1 LLGLQNDYD
10 LEEAQR
16 AHADFDRI
24 PTFKKPLPRRLFAF
38 TGSLSSL
45 ITGAPYGRAKLAL
58 GLLTYTAAV
67 ATQNLMTGEEFRLIV
82 QNYICP
88 ILAGAV
94 VTPQLLEAGDE
105 IHALAA
111 LKNNGQ
117 AMHISP
123 GKKANYKIEIKRHQP
138 FNGDDTKLI
147 EAIVT
152 QIAGNFNKTPAL
164 YQERVITYAIEVG
177 LCKFLCAP
185 AYTMLAG
192 VLDGFEN
199 WSARTYEGRKPTFTI
214 VVDFENEQAVD
225 KQYPSILEVLTED
238 FFAPLSNSVESG
250 ILISAQGAL
259 LGYVSFLEDR
269 VENNSYAPSRFMSVA
284 NYAKHDKVCFTLT
297 NNGEVLIFKNKKLF
311 FSKRNGGWSY
321 YNHDST
327 VRIMAGSS
335 TEVKQA
341 MYETILDVSFARTG
355 GCLAAVPL
363 AHAKDL
369 IKDGGK
375 SPDSI
380 IKCDDLLAH
389 PSSVKS
395 RAISRLV
402 QGKRFQD
409 ISRTMRKELVGIDG
423 ATILNYQGEILA
435 VGAII
440 KISGGSTGGGRL
452 AATETLAPHGTA
464 IKISADGM
472 VKAFNAV
479 KDGKPEVAFK
489 L

>member
-1 LLGLQNDYD
+1 MN
-10 LEEAQR
+10 
-16 AHADFDRI
+16 
-24 PTFKKPLPRRLFAF
+24 
-38 TGSLSSL
+38 
-45 ITGAPYGRAKLAL
+45 
-58 GLLTYTAAV
+58 
-67 ATQNLMTGEEFRLIV
+67 GEEFRLIV

-94 VTPQLLEAGDE
+94 ITPQLLEAEGQT
-105 IHALAA
+105 HALAA
-111 LKNNGQ
+111 LKNKGQ

-123 GKKANYKIEIKRHQP
+123 SKKAGYKIEITRHQP
-138 FNGDDTKLI
+138 FSSDDTKLV
-147 EAIVT
+147 EAIVA
-152 QIAGNFNKTPAL
+152 QIAGNFDKTLAL
-164 YQERVITYAIEVG
+164 YQERVISYAIELG

-185 AYTMLAG
+185 EYIMLAG
-192 VLDGFEN
+192 ILDGFEN

-214 VVDFENEQAVD
+214 VVDFENKQVVD
-225 KQYPSILEVLTED
+225 KQHPSILEVLTED

-250 ILISAQGAL
+250 VLISTQGAIL
-259 LGYVSFLEDR
+259 DYVSFLGGEL
-269 VENNSYAPSRFMSVA
+269 ENNSYAPSRFMAVA
-284 NYAKHDKVCFTLT
+284 NYADKDRVCFSLT

-327 VRIMAGSS
+327 MRIMAGSS
-335 TEVKQA
+335 TEVKRA

-363 AHAKDL
+363 AHEKSL
-369 IKDGGK
+369 IKDGGR
-375 SPDSI
+375 SAEST
-380 IKCDDLLAH
+380 IKADDLLAR

-402 QGKRFQD
+402 QGRRFQD

>member
-1 LLGLQNDYD
+1 MN
-10 LEEAQR
+10 
-16 AHADFDRI
+16 
-24 PTFKKPLPRRLFAF
+24 
-38 TGSLSSL
+38 
-45 ITGAPYGRAKLAL
+45 
-58 GLLTYTAAV
+58 
-67 ATQNLMTGEEFRLIV
+67 GEEFRLIV

-94 VTPQLLEAGDE
+94 ITPQLLEAEGQT
-105 IHALAA
+105 HALAA

-123 GKKANYKIEIKRHQP
+123 SKKAGYKIEITRHQP
-138 FNGDDTKLI
+138 FNSDDTKLV
-147 EAIVT
+147 EAIVA
-152 QIAGNFNKTPAL
+152 QIAGNFDKTLAL
-164 YQERVITYAIEVG
+164 YQERVIGYAIELG

-185 AYTMLAG
+185 EYIMLAG
-192 VLDGFEN
+192 ILDGFDN

-214 VVDFENEQAVD
+214 VVDFEDKQVVD
-225 KQYPSILEVLTED
+225 KEHPSILEVLTED

-250 ILISAQGAL
+250 ILISTQGAIL
-259 LGYVSFLEDR
+259 DYVSFLEGQL
-269 VENNSYAPSRFMSVA
+269 ENNSYAPSRFISVA
-284 NYAKHDKVCFTLT
+284 NYAGKDKVCFSLT
-297 NNGEVLIFKNKKLF
+297 NNGEVLIFKNRKLF
-311 FSKRNGGWSY
+311 FSKRNGTWSY

-327 VRIMAGSS
+327 MRIMAGSS
-335 TEVKQA
+335 AEVKRA

-363 AHAKDL
+363 AHEKNL
-369 IKDGGK
+369 IKEGGK
-375 SPDSI
+375 SPDST
-380 IKCDDLLAH
+380 IKQADLLAH

-395 RAISRLV
+395 QAISRLV
-402 QGKRFQD
+402 QGRRFQYL
-409 ISRTMRKELVGIDG
+409 SRTMRKELVGIDG

-479 KDGKPEVAFK
+479 KGGKPEVAFK

>member
-1 LLGLQNDYD
+1 MN
-10 LEEAQR
+10 
-16 AHADFDRI
+16 
-24 PTFKKPLPRRLFAF
+24 
-38 TGSLSSL
+38 
-45 ITGAPYGRAKLAL
+45 
-58 GLLTYTAAV
+58 
-67 ATQNLMTGEEFRLIV
+67 GEEFRLIV

-94 VTPQLLEAGDE
+94 ITPQVLDAQSQP
-105 IHALAA
+105 HALAA
-111 LKNNGQ
+111 LKNKGQ

-123 GKKANYKIEIKRHQP
+123 TKKAGYKIEITRHQP
-138 FNGDDTKLI
+138 FNSDDAKLI

-152 QIAGNFNKTPAL
+152 QVADNFDKTLAL
-164 YQERVITYAIEVG
+164 YQERVLGYAIELG
-177 LCKFLCAP
+177 LCRFLCAP
-185 AYTMLAG
+185 EYIMLAG
-192 VLDGFEN
+192 ILDGFDS

-214 VVDFENEQAVD
+214 VVDFENKQVVD
-225 KQYPSILEVLTED
+225 KLYPSILEVLKED
-238 FFAPLSNSVESG
+238 FFAPLSNNVESG
-250 ILISAQGAL
+250 ILVSTQGAVL
-259 LGYVSFLEDR
+259 DYVSFLGGKQ
-269 VENNSYAPSRFMSVA
+269 ENNSYAPSRFISVA
-284 NYAKHDKVCFTLT
+284 NYAGKDRVCFTLT
-297 NNGEVLIFKNKKLF
+297 TNGEVLIFKNKKLF

-327 VRIMAGSS
+327 VKAMAGSS
-335 TEVKQA
+335 TIVKRA

-363 AHAKDL
+363 AHEKNL
-369 IKDGGK
+369 IKEGGK
-375 SPDSI
+375 SSDST
-380 IKCDDLLAH
+380 IKCDDLLAR

-409 ISRTMRKELVGIDG
+409 LSRTLRKELVGIDG

-479 KDGKPEVAFK
+479 KHGKPEVAFK

>member
-1 LLGLQNDYD
+1 MN
-10 LEEAQR
+10 
-16 AHADFDRI
+16 
-24 PTFKKPLPRRLFAF
+24 
-38 TGSLSSL
+38 
-45 ITGAPYGRAKLAL
+45 
-58 GLLTYTAAV
+58 
-67 ATQNLMTGEEFRLIV
+67 GEEFRTIV

-94 VTPQLLEAGDE
+94 LTPQLQAVEKGQV
-105 IHALAA
+105 HALAA

-123 GKKANYKIEIKRHQP
+123 SKKAGYKVEIRRNQP
-138 FNGDDTKLI
+138 FNGEDTKLV

-152 QIAGNFNKTPAL
+152 QIVANSNKTAVL
-164 YQERVITYAIEVG
+164 YQERVISYAIEVG

-185 AYTMLAG
+185 EYAMLAS
-192 VLDGFEN
+192 VLDGFDN

-214 VVDFENEQAVD
+214 VVDFEDKQAVD
-225 KQYPSILEVLTED
+225 KQHPSILDVLTED

-250 ILISAQGAL
+250 ILISSQGAL
-259 LGYVSFLEDR
+259 LEYVDFLQNE
-269 VENNSYAPSRFMSVA
+269 VENNSYSPLRFISVA
-284 NYAKHDKVCFTLT
+284 NYAKDEKVCFILT

-335 TEVKQA
+335 TAVKQA

-363 AHAKDL
+363 ANEKNL
-369 IKDGGK
+369 IKEGGR
-375 SPDSI
+375 SAEST

-389 PSSVKS
+389 PTSVKS

-402 QGKRFQD
+402 QGRKFQD

-423 ATILNYQGEILA
+423 ATILNYQGDILA

>member
-1 LLGLQNDYD
+1 MN
-10 LEEAQR
+10 
-16 AHADFDRI
+16 
-24 PTFKKPLPRRLFAF
+24 
-38 TGSLSSL
+38 
-45 ITGAPYGRAKLAL
+45 
-58 GLLTYTAAV
+58 
-67 ATQNLMTGEEFRLIV
+67 GEEFRTIV

-94 VTPQLLEAGDE
+94 MAPQLLDAENQH
-105 IHALAA
+105 HALAA

-123 GKKANYKIEIKRHQP
+123 SKKAGFKIEIKRNQP
-138 FNGDDTKLI
+138 FNSEDTKLV

-152 QIAGNFNKTPAL
+152 QIVANFNKTPVL
-164 YQERVITYAIEVG
+164 YQERVISYAIEVG
-177 LCKFLCAP
+177 LCRFLCAP
-185 AYTMLAG
+185 EYAMLASI
-192 VLDGFEN
+192 LDGFEN

-214 VVDFENEQAVD
+214 VVDFENKQAID
-225 KQYPSILEVLTED
+225 TQHPSILEVLTED

-250 ILISAQGAL
+250 ILISSQGAL
-259 LGYVSFLEDR
+259 LEYVDFLKDQ

-284 NYAKHDKVCFTLT
+284 NYAEADRVCFTLT

-335 TEVKQA
+335 TAVKRA

-363 AHAKDL
+363 ANEKNL
-369 IKDGGK
+369 IKEGGR
-375 SPDSI
+375 SAESV

-395 RAISRLV
+395 RSISRLV
-402 QGKRFQD
+402 QGRKFQD
-409 ISRTMRKELVGIDG
+409 INRTMRKELVGIDG

-479 KDGKPEVAFK
+479 KDGKLEVAFK

>member
-1 LLGLQNDYD
+1 M
-10 LEEAQR
+10 
-16 AHADFDRI
+16 
-24 PTFKKPLPRRLFAF
+24 
-38 TGSLSSL
+38 S
-45 ITGAPYGRAKLAL
+45 
-58 GLLTYTAAV
+58 
-67 ATQNLMTGEEFRLIV
+67 GEEFRTIV

-88 ILAGAV
+88 ILAGAII
-94 VTPQLLEAGDE
+94 TPELLDAESK

-117 AMHISP
+117 SMHISP
-123 GKKANYKIEIKRHQP
+123 TKKAGYKIEIKRNQP
-138 FNGDDTKLI
+138 FNSEDTKLV

-164 YQERVITYAIEVG
+164 YQERVISYAIEVG

-185 AYTMLAG
+185 AYAMLASI
-192 VLDGFEN
+192 LDGFES

-214 VVDFENEQAVD
+214 VVDFEHRQEVG
-225 KQYPSILEVLTED
+225 KQFPSILDVLTED

-250 ILISAQGAL
+250 ILISSHGAL
-259 LGYVSFLEDR
+259 LEYVDFLTEQ
-269 VENNSYAPSRFMSVA
+269 VPNNSYAPSRFMAVA
-284 NYAKHDKVCFTLT
+284 NYAEGERVCFTLT
-297 NNGEVLIFKNKKLF
+297 NNGEVLIFKNQKLF
-311 FSKRNGGWSY
+311 FAKRNGGWSY

-335 TEVKQA
+335 TAVKRA

-363 AHAKDL
+363 ANEKNL

-375 SPDSI
+375 SADSV

-402 QGKRFQD
+402 QGKKFQH
-409 ISRTMRKELVGIDG
+409 ISRAMRKELVGIDG

-472 VKAFNAV
+472 VKGFNAV
-479 KDGKPEVAFK
+479 KDSKPEVAFK

>member
-1 LLGLQNDYD
+1 MN
-10 LEEAQR
+10 
-16 AHADFDRI
+16 
-24 PTFKKPLPRRLFAF
+24 
-38 TGSLSSL
+38 
-45 ITGAPYGRAKLAL
+45 
-58 GLLTYTAAV
+58 
-67 ATQNLMTGEEFRLIV
+67 GEEFRTIV

-88 ILAGAV
+88 ILDGAV
-94 VTPQLLEAGDE
+94 ITPQFLEVE
-105 IHALAA
+105 NQIHALAA
-111 LKNNGQ
+111 LKSNGQ

-123 GKKANYKIEIKRHQP
+123 SKRAGFKIEIKRNQP
-138 FNGDDTKLI
+138 FNSEDTKLV

-152 QIAGNFNKTPAL
+152 QIVANFNKTAAL
-164 YQERVITYAIEVG
+164 YQERVINYAIEVG

-185 AYTMLAG
+185 AYAMLASI
-192 VLDGFEN
+192 LDGFEN

-214 VVDFENEQAVD
+214 VVDFENKQAVD
-225 KQYPSILEVLTED
+225 KQHPSILDVLTED

-259 LGYVSFLEDR
+259 LEYVDFVKEQ

-284 NYAKHDKVCFTLT
+284 NYAEADKVCFTLT

-335 TEVKQA
+335 TAVKRA

-363 AHAKDL
+363 ANEKNL
-369 IKDGGK
+369 IKEGGR
-375 SPDSI
+375 SADSV

-402 QGKRFQD
+402 QGRKFQD
-409 ISRTMRKELVGIDG
+409 INRTMRKELVGIDG

-472 VKAFNAV
+472 VKAFNAI
-479 KDGKPEVAFK
+479 KNGSPEVAFK

>member
-1 LLGLQNDYD
+1 MN
-10 LEEAQR
+10 
-16 AHADFDRI
+16 
-24 PTFKKPLPRRLFAF
+24 
-38 TGSLSSL
+38 
-45 ITGAPYGRAKLAL
+45 
-58 GLLTYTAAV
+58 
-67 ATQNLMTGEEFRLIV
+67 GEEFRTIV

-94 VTPQLLEAGDE
+94 ITPQFLEVE
-105 IHALAA
+105 NQIHALAA
-111 LKNNGQ
+111 LKSNGQ

-123 GKKANYKIEIKRHQP
+123 SKRAGFKIEIKRNQP
-138 FNGDDTKLI
+138 FNSEDTKLV

-152 QIAGNFNKTPAL
+152 QIVANFNKTAAL
-164 YQERVITYAIEVG
+164 YQERVINYAIEVG

-185 AYTMLAG
+185 AYAMLASI
-192 VLDGFEN
+192 LDGFEN

-214 VVDFENEQAVD
+214 VVDFENKQAVD
-225 KQYPSILEVLTED
+225 KQHPSILDVLTED

-259 LGYVSFLEDR
+259 LEYVDFVKEQ

-284 NYAKHDKVCFTLT
+284 NYAEADKVCFTLT

-335 TEVKQA
+335 TAVKRA

-363 AHAKDL
+363 ANEKNL
-369 IKDGGK
+369 IKEGGR
-375 SPDSI
+375 SADSV

-402 QGKRFQD
+402 QGRKFQD
-409 ISRTMRKELVGIDG
+409 INRTMRKELVGIDG

-472 VKAFNAV
+472 VKAFNAI
-479 KDGKPEVAFK
+479 KNGNPEVAFK

>member
-1 LLGLQNDYD
+1 MN
-10 LEEAQR
+10 
-16 AHADFDRI
+16 
-24 PTFKKPLPRRLFAF
+24 
-38 TGSLSSL
+38 
-45 ITGAPYGRAKLAL
+45 
-58 GLLTYTAAV
+58 
-67 ATQNLMTGEEFRLIV
+67 GEDFRLIV

-94 VTPQLLEAGDE
+94 VTPQLLEAEGQT
-105 IHALAA
+105 HALAA
-111 LKNNGQ
+111 LKNKGQ

-123 GKKANYKIEIKRHQP
+123 SKKAGYKIEIKRHQP
-138 FNGDDTKLI
+138 FNGDDTKLV
-147 EAIVT
+147 EAIVS
-152 QIAGNFNKTPAL
+152 QIAGNFDKTLAL
-164 YQERVITYAIEVG
+164 YQERVISYAIELG

-185 AYTMLAG
+185 EYIMLAG
-192 VLDGFEN
+192 ILDGFEN

-214 VVDFENEQAVD
+214 VVDFDNKQVVD
-225 KQYPSILEVLTED
+225 EEHPSILEVLTED
-238 FFAPLSNSVESG
+238 FFAPLTNSVESG
-250 ILISAQGAL
+250 IMISTQGAIL
-259 LGYVSFLEDR
+259 DYVSFLEGEL
-269 VENNSYAPSRFMSVA
+269 ENNSYAPSRFMSVA
-284 NYAKHDKVCFTLT
+284 NYADKDRVCFALT

-321 YNHDST
+321 YNHEST
-327 VRIMAGSS
+327 MRIMAGSS
-335 TEVKQA
+335 TEVKRA

-363 AHAKDL
+363 AHEKNL

-375 SPDSI
+375 SADST
-380 IKCDDLLAH
+380 IKHADLLAH
-389 PSSVKS
+389 PTSVKS
-395 RAISRLV
+395 RAISRLL

-409 ISRTMRKELVGIDG
+409 LSRTMRKELVGIDG

-479 KDGKPEVAFK
+479 KGSKPEVAFK

>member
-1 LLGLQNDYD
+1 M
-10 LEEAQR
+10 
-16 AHADFDRI
+16 
-24 PTFKKPLPRRLFAF
+24 
-38 TGSLSSL
+38 S
-45 ITGAPYGRAKLAL
+45 
-58 GLLTYTAAV
+58 
-67 ATQNLMTGEEFRLIV
+67 GEEFRTIV

-94 VTPQLLEAGDE
+94 ITPELLDAENK
-105 IHALAA
+105 IHSLAA

-117 AMHISP
+117 SMHISP
-123 GKKANYKIEIKRHQP
+123 TKKAGYKIEIRRNQP
-138 FNGDDTKLI
+138 FNSEDTKLV

-152 QIAGNFNKTPAL
+152 QIVSNFNKTPAL
-164 YQERVITYAIEVG
+164 YQERIISYAIEVG

-185 AYTMLAG
+185 AYAMLANI
-192 VLDGFEN
+192 LDGFES

-214 VVDFENEQAVD
+214 VVDFEDKQEVD
-225 KQYPSILEVLTED
+225 KQHPSILDVLTED

-259 LGYVSFLEDR
+259 REYVDFAQDQIA
-269 VENNSYAPSRFMSVA
+269 NNSYAPSRFMSVA
-284 NYAKHDKVCFTLT
+284 NYAEADKVCFTLT

-335 TEVKQA
+335 TEVKRA
-341 MYETILDVSFARTG
+341 MYETILDVSFSRTG

-363 AHAKDL
+363 ANEKNL

-375 SPDSI
+375 SVDSI

-402 QGKRFQD
+402 QGKKFQD